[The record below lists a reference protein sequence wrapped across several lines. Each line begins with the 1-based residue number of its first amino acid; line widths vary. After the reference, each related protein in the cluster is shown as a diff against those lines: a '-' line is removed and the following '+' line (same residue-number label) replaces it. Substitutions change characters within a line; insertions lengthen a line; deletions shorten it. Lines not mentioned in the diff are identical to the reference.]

1 VCCNAPTPSAC
12 PANHSARSH
21 DPRARKSRLTRL
33 GSIGRR
39 ARGGGRRAV
48 RGARVVEP
56 RPRAPGP
63 RRRVRAGRRGVRAG
77 ARHGA
82 GGQRR
87 AVRGDPPGPPHAAAG
102 LLRVVPAVAQ
112 GTRPVYSECSTRRS
126 ARAASCCC
134 RASPRRSSC
143 CSRYA
148 PRVQRVQYEEI
159 RQGRLMLLPGF
170 SASFQLLL
178 KVRAP
183 CTASASIKGLLT
195 GFPCEAVRARA
206 AVRQCGRT
214 RASQLTPASVAG
226 RRYNC
231 NVLTSCVGWGRAQS
245 MVHKEAAMRPT
256 AGGILKNSALA

>member
-1 VCCNAPTPSAC
+1 MHVEEGDARYVARELL
-12 PANHSARSH
+12 NHDHAH
-21 DPRARKSRLTRL
+21 LDRADVFAL
-33 GSIGRR
+33 GAVAYEL
-39 ARGGGRRAV
+39 ARGTAL
-48 RGARVVEP
+48 
-56 RPRAPGP
+56 
-63 RRRVRAGRRGVRAG
+63 AGNG
-77 ARHGA
+77 
-82 GGQRR
+82 
-87 AVRGDPPGPPHAAAG
+87 
-102 LLRVVPAVAQ
+102 
-112 GTRPVYSECSTRRS
+112 
-126 ARAASCCC
+126 
-134 RASPRRSSC
+134 
-143 CSRYA
+143 
-148 PRVQRVQYEEI
+148 VQYEEI